1 MLLSLNIK
9 DFILIDKLDLDFSK
23 GLVVITGETGAGKSI
38 LLDSILFAL
47 GGKFNN
53 DLIKKGADFCSV
65 TLTFSADLP
74 SISYL
79 TETGIEVT
87 DEIVIK
93 ATQLNSGRKKFF
105 INDQIVTQK
114 VVNTLAGHFL
124 DLHGQHEQTSLTNPS
139 VHLEI
144 LDEYANSKPILT
156 ELKSIYKT
164 WQDLEK
170 EIVLLSQEKDTL
182 DKEIDYLAHVC
193 AELELLGLKEDEEEK
208 LSDIRQKL
216 QGRDK
221 EINLIG
227 GVLSELDNSGFEQ
240 LISKAQRTIAK
251 SIGSEELETADTCL
265 EEVYDK
271 IEQAK
276 ISLREYLNK
285 FEQAEYSLEEIEDR
299 LYEIRSIARKHSC
312 LPSELLKFQA
322 EANSSLQMLQS
333 RVGSSNEL
341 DKKAIVAKEEYYK
354 AARQLSLLR
363 QKNAAKL
370 QEKTMNE
377 LAELEMKKAVFEVSV
392 IPSEENSGA
401 SGIDQVRL
409 RASTNPGMPLLPID
423 QVASGG
429 ELSRFMLALR
439 TALFDKGNKQTI
451 IFDEIDVGIS
461 GSVTD
466 SVGQHLKKLSRAVQV
481 IAITHQPQIAGKA
494 DQHVLVSKI
503 QYHDHTKVEIKT
515 LDHEAKSLEL
525 ARMISGQK
533 ITKTGLE
540 AAKELLLQ

>member
-1 MLLSLNIK
+1 MLLNLNIK
-9 DFILIDKLDLDFSK
+9 DFILIDQLDLDFSK
-23 GLVVITGETGAGKSI
+23 GLIVITGETGAGKSI

-53 DLIKKGADFCSV
+53 DLIKKGADYCSV
-65 TLTFSADLP
+65 TLTFLADRS

-79 TETGIEVT
+79 TEIGIEIAE
-87 DEIVIK
+87 EIVIK
-93 ATQLNSGRKKFF
+93 ATQLSSGRKKFF
-105 INDQIVTQK
+105 INDQVVTQK
-114 VVNTLAGHFL
+114 VVNTLSGHFL
-124 DLHGQHEQTSLTNPS
+124 ELHGQHEQTTLTSPS

-144 LDEYANSKPILT
+144 LDEYANSKPILA
-156 ELKSIYKT
+156 ELKDSYKI

-170 EIVLLSQEKDTL
+170 EIVLFQQEKDDL
-182 DKEIDYLAHVC
+182 DKEIDYLTHVC
-193 AELELLGLKEDEEEK
+193 AELELLDLKENEEEK
-208 LSDIRQKL
+208 LSDLRHKL

-227 GVLSELDNSGFEQ
+227 GILSELDNSGFEQ
-240 LISKAQRTIAK
+240 LISKAQRNIAK
-251 SIGSEELETADTCL
+251 SMGGGELETADSFL
-265 EEVYDK
+265 EEAYDK

-276 ISLREYLNK
+276 LSLQEYLSK
-285 FEQAEYSLEEIEDR
+285 FEQDEYSLEEIENR
-299 LYEIRSIARKHSC
+299 LYEIRNIARKHSC
-312 LPSELLKFQA
+312 LPSELLKFQV
-322 EANSSLQMLQS
+322 EANSSLQTLRS
-333 RVGSSNEL
+333 RVTGSNEL
-341 DKKAIVAKEEYYK
+341 EKKAKIAKEEYYK
-354 AARQLSLLR
+354 TARELSLLR
-363 QKNAAKL
+363 QQNAVKL
-370 QEKTMNE
+370 QEKTMAE

-392 IPSEENSGA
+392 ISSEANSSSG
-401 SGIDQVRL
+401 GIDQVRFS
-409 RASTNPGMPLLPID
+409 ASTNPGMPLLPID

-466 SVGQHLKKLSRAVQV
+466 SVGQHLKKLSKAVQV
-481 IAITHQPQIAGKA
+481 ITITHQPQIAGKA

-503 QYHDHTKVEIKT
+503 QYQDHTKVEIKT

-540 AAKELLLQ
+540 AARELLSQ